1 MYWTDVTSVKRR
13 LRMMKMKMKTHQFVV
28 LMEELILQSVNWS
41 GLLAKGIGISVL
53 SVKGLV
59 KRNVQG

>member
-13 LRMMKMKMKTHQFVV
+13 LRMMKMKTHQFVV